1 MHRTTITITEPI
13 FQRARIKALREEV
26 TVSEVIRDLLARWV
40 DGEIELAPRDRAREK
55 LVALAQSARG
65 MWADRDP
72 DAYLAASRAGL
83 KARDEEMAH
92 ARRVLRRSFKG
103 E

>member
-1 MHRTTITITEPI
+1 MHRTTINLSESVL
-13 FQRARIKALREEV
+13 QQAKMKALREEV

-40 DGEIELAPRDRAREK
+40 AGEIELDQDARARQ
-55 LVALAQSARG
+55 VTLARAAQG

-83 KARDEEMAH
+83 QERDKELAH
-92 ARRVLRRSFKG
+92 ARLDA
-103 E
+103 